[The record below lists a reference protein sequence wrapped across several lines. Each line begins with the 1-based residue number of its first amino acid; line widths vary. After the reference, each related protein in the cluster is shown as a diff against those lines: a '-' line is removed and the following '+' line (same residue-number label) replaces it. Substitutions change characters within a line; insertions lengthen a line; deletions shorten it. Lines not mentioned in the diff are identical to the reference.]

1 MFLFCLRH
9 LSSIAFLNVFLLQR
23 LSSIA
28 SDDTDN
34 NDTDHDDDEEL
45 DDKDGKDSEHE
56 DDEDTDHDDN
66 NDEDLDDLPPPGK
79 KYMEIKSFPYK
90 H

>member
-66 NDEDLDDLPPPGK
+66 NVITMRIWMTCLLLERS
-79 KYMEIKSFPYK
+79 IWR
-90 H
+90 

>member
-1 MFLFCLRH
+1 
-9 LSSIAFLNVFLLQR
+9 VFLLQR

-45 DDKDGKDSEHE
+45 DDKDDKDSEHE

-66 NDEDLDDLPPPGK
+66 NVITMRIWMTCLLLERS
-79 KYMEIKSFPYK
+79 IWR
-90 H
+90 